1 MISGINFKTVAIAVS
16 ILVWGVCVLGRAQ
29 AAPTPFDRTVWL
41 QGENAKSSSETPRLS
56 MADGLVNTRDLIGK
70 TRSEV
75 EAMLGTP
82 TQTNKFRNYDL
93 VYWLGAE
100 RGYMSIDSEWLVVRF
115 DKNNKASEAK
125 IVRD

>member
-1 MISGINFKTVAIAVS
+1 MNFKTVAIAVS
-16 ILVWGVCVLGRAQ
+16 ILALSVGVLGRAQ
-29 AAPTPFDRTVWL
+29 AAPTPFDRTIWL
-41 QGENAKSSSETPRLS
+41 QGENAKFSSDAPRLS
-56 MADGLVNTRDLIGK
+56 MADGLVSSRALLGK

-82 TQTNKFRNYDL
+82 TQTNKFRDYHL

-115 DKNNKASEAK
+115 DKTNKASEAR